1 MGKLKQLITEI
12 QEDIEGGV
20 ISFQKIADFYGV
32 PVSWVD
38 ETAAKM
44 AKEYSKEI
52 YDDSAF
58 EWLTSAGDEPYGCL
72 AFKDKTQW
80 LFG

>member
-20 ISFQKIADFYGV
+20 LSFQKIADFYGV

-38 ETAAKM
+38 EAAADLSVK
-44 AKEYSKEI
+44 YTKEI

-58 EWLTSAGDEPYGCL
+58 DRQALTSAGFAGDEDYGY
-72 AFKDKTQW
+72 
-80 LFG
+80 FGS

>member
-20 ISFQKIADFYGV
+20 LSFQKIADFYGV

-44 AKEYSKEI
+44 AKEYSNEI
-52 YDDSAF
+52 YADSAF
-58 EWLTSAGDEPYGCL
+58 EWLTSGTEPFGHL
-72 AFKDKTQW
+72 AFKDKP
-80 LFG
+80 